1 MIVKIL
7 FGKQYILQ
15 YVLIKDKCYRM
26 EIHELNGCCMK
37 KLFFTLAIAGFAM
50 FSNAQETI
58 QVSEEVVIATDGKQV
73 VTNPYGDNWFIS
85 VNGGI
90 HLYNGVV
97 TKGESPFEHISP
109 ALSVYGGK
117 WHTPGFGWRVGYN
130 GLNIKP
136 FKNSTHYALL
146 NFHFD
151 ALLNL
156 SNLIFGY
163 NEERIWNLIP
173 YVGAGWAGR
182 TYDGHNGLTGTLSAN
197 YGILNTFRI
206 AKRWAVNLELSGYFF
221 RNGFGG
227 KFGKE
232 GHDMMWS
239 LTAGITYRL
248 GKVGWSPAIDPA
260 VLQAAYGG
268 VIANLEAD
276 VVEARNMND
285 MARREIASLNNK
297 LNEMNAECRK
307 MQAKV
312 AHDVVDFKQSVFFP
326 FGSSKLDSKKEEL
339 NIEAYAKAAA
349 AAGMKL
355 KVIGFTDSTG
365 SVKYNEMLSKQ
376 RAESVAELLR
386 ANGAM
391 VETVIGQGESEEYK
405 AMYLNRRAIIEVV
418 K

>member
-1 MIVKIL
+1 
-7 FGKQYILQ
+7 
-15 YVLIKDKCYRM
+15 
-26 EIHELNGCCMK
+26 MK
-37 KLFFTLAIAGFAM
+37 KLFFTLAMAGFVM
-50 FSNAQETI
+50 FSNAQET
-58 QVSEEVVIATDGKQV
+58 VMVNEELVIATDGRQV
-73 VTNPYGDNWFIS
+73 VTNPYGDNWFIGA
-85 VNGGI
+85 NGGI

-109 ALSVYGGK
+109 ALTVYGGK
-117 WHTPGFGWRVGYN
+117 WHTPGIGWRVGYN

-136 FKNSTHYALL
+136 FKESPHYALL

-151 ALLNL
+151 VLLNL

-163 NEERIWNLIP
+163 DEMRIWNVIP
-173 YVGAGWAGR
+173 YLGAGWAGR
-182 TYDGHNGLTGTLSAN
+182 TYEGHNGLTGTLSAN

-221 RNGFGG
+221 KNGFSEEYG
-227 KFGKE
+227 KQ

-248 GKVGWSPAIDPA
+248 GRVGWSPAVDPN

-268 VIANLEAD
+268 VIAELEAD

-285 MARREIASLNNK
+285 MARREIASLNKK
-297 LNEMNAECRK
+297 LNEMNAECHK
-307 MQAKV
+307 MQVKEI
-312 AHDVVDFKQSVFFP
+312 HDLVNVKQSVFFP

-339 NIEAYAKAAA
+339 NIEAYAKAAV
-349 AAGMKL
+349 AAGVKL
-355 KVIGFTDSTG
+355 KVIGFTDTTG
-365 SVKYNEMLSKQ
+365 PAKYNDMLSKQ
-376 RAESVAELLR
+376 RAESVAEMLR
-386 ANGAM
+386 ANGAT

-405 AMYLNRRAIIEVV
+405 TMYLNRRAIIEIV